1 MKGSHIF
8 RACSFSAQTSR
19 LLPCDLSHSQRF
31 TPSGIINSGLLMNSF
46 AILNSR
52 KRAIIALI
60 HTVVFLCVA
69 GLQTTLSHASAFSL
83 HGDKV
88 VGGIVLLSIY
98 TIVTTVLL
106 ILLRMASHA
115 TERLYFALCA
125 TSAAFGLLRILLGDP
140 ALHAGILRVFLL
152 SCATVV
158 GLMILRAHSRQ
169 FAVGPVKAQ

>member
-1 MKGSHIF
+1 
-8 RACSFSAQTSR
+8 
-19 LLPCDLSHSQRF
+19 
-31 TPSGIINSGLLMNSF
+31 MNSF

-69 GLQTTLSHASAFSL
+69 ALQTALSHASAFSL

-88 VGGIVLLSIY
+88 VGDIVLLSIY

-106 ILLRMASHA
+106 ILLRMATHA

-125 TSAAFGLLRILLGDP
+125 TSAAFGLLRVLRGDP
-140 ALHAGILRVFLL
+140 ALHAGVLRVLLL
-152 SCATVV
+152 SCATLV
-158 GLMILRAHSRQ
+158 GIIILRAHSRGL
-169 FAVGPVKAQ
+169 AAQTLEAE